1 MLQYDS
7 NAAVSAAKAVRA
19 RLAGRIVLSKE
30 RQSEL
35 LQAYV
40 QKMNDRGQYV
50 RLLTADAQTARCLIS
65 GASGAE

>member
-7 NAAVSAAKAVRA
+7 NASMSAAKAVQA
-19 RLAGRIVLSKE
+19 RLAGRIVLSEE

-40 QKMNDRGQYV
+40 QTMNDRGHYV
-50 RLLTADAQTARCLIS
+50 RLLTADVQTARCLILEQ
-65 GASGAE
+65 AEQ